1 MRYRC
6 SVSHGELCP
15 KNERL
20 KKAITGI
27 IVFLDSFILYFFNEK
42 TLLKTYFDTKHN
54 GT

>member
-1 MRYRC
+1 
-6 SVSHGELCP
+6 VSKKSAHP
-15 KNERL
+15 VNERL